1 MIECTFYNLYLLY
14 WTGKTLREGT
24 HTTSDLKLCKSVG
37 IIQTQSLSA
46 SFHKQS
52 IRSEWFSR
60 IWLTLLILEIQHAEP
75 RWYLPIWQCAIFCN
89 MCHICNSFI
98 AATTSVTRNVN
109 LACSWF
115 STNSC
120 QSCEADKSI
129 IKRKGSK
136 NYPKIPLS
144 WTRYFFFSC
153 HCRWN
158 VGFMSHFWIFPRK
171 SWVWSFCLDST
182 ECLSHTLCNASLVE
196 LPADQGQAHRTLALS
211 EETEETKP

>member
-1 MIECTFYNLYLLY
+1 
-14 WTGKTLREGT
+14 
-24 HTTSDLKLCKSVG
+24 
-37 IIQTQSLSA
+37 
-46 SFHKQS
+46 
-52 IRSEWFSR
+52 
-60 IWLTLLILEIQHAEP
+60 
-75 RWYLPIWQCAIFCN
+75 

-120 QSCEADKSI
+120 QSCQADKSI

-182 ECLSHTLCNASLVE
+182 ECLSHTLCNASLVA
-196 LPADQGQAHRTLALS
+196 LPTDQGQAHRTLALGRNWRKKHWSAFLWWEGHEGSFSDPRYDTIIRNS
-211 EETEETKP
+211 EANCQTVKSSSSASGPNHRSGWWDGRVDHLPGR

>member
-1 MIECTFYNLYLLY
+1 
-14 WTGKTLREGT
+14 
-24 HTTSDLKLCKSVG
+24 
-37 IIQTQSLSA
+37 
-46 SFHKQS
+46 
-52 IRSEWFSR
+52 
-60 IWLTLLILEIQHAEP
+60 
-75 RWYLPIWQCAIFCN
+75 
-89 MCHICNSFI
+89 MCHICNSFL

-109 LACSWF
+109 LAGSWF

-120 QSCEADKSI
+120 QSCQADKSI

-196 LPADQGQAHRTLALS
+196 LPADQGQTHRTLALS
-211 EETEETKP
+211 EETEEKNIRVLFCGGRAMRALFLIPGRIQNHKELCLVRQTVKQLPSSSASGPNQRSGWWDRRVDQLPGS